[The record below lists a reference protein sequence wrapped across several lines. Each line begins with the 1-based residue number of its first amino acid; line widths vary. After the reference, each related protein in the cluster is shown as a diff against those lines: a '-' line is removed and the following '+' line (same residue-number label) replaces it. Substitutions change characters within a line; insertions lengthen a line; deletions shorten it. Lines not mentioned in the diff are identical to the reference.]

1 MRFTAKHTMIS
12 SFTGYIIQAIV
23 NNLAPLL
30 FVTFQKEFD
39 ISLEKIGLIIF
50 INFFTQIL
58 TDLASAKYVDRLGYR
73 KSVCIAHICTF
84 MGIGGL
90 GIFPY
95 VFPDAYT
102 GVLIATVISAVGGG
116 LLEVVISPIVEAIP
130 GDKKNLKMSLLHS
143 FYCWGQVGVVL
154 FSTIFFA
161 LFGISNWR
169 MVCFIWAALPLVNF
183 FAFLKVPMWSLVSE
197 EKKMSIK
204 KLMTSK
210 LFFAFLILMLCSGA
224 AELAMAQWVSFFAEA
239 GLKIDKSL
247 GDIFG
252 TCMFALLMG
261 ISRTFWGIKAGRFK
275 ASDGLILSAA
285 MCVISYLIAA
295 LSKNPV
301 LSLFG
306 CVMCGLSVGFMWPG
320 TYSFASET
328 FKNGG
333 AGMFALLALA
343 GDIGC
348 TTGPTL
354 VGNISSLVEKNV
366 FPVFLSGGDIREIGL
381 KTGLLFI
388 AVFPLLMCPVIII
401 IKKRLSHK

>member
-1 MRFTAKHTMIS
+1 MRFTAKHTMIA
-12 SFTGYIIQAIV
+12 SFTGYVIQAIV

-30 FVTFQKEFD
+30 FVTFQNEFD

-50 INFFTQIL
+50 INFFTQIV
-58 TDLASAKYVDRLGYR
+58 TDLIAARYVDNLGYR
-73 KSVCIAHICTF
+73 KSVCLAHIFAFT
-84 MGIGGL
+84 GLGGL
-90 GIFPY
+90 GVFPHI
-95 VFPDAYT
+95 FPDAYT
-102 GVLIATVISAVGGG
+102 GILIATVISAVGGG
-116 LLEVVISPIVEAIP
+116 LLEVVISPVVEAIP

-169 MVCFIWAALPLVNF
+169 YVCLIWAALPLLNF
-183 FAFLKVPMWSLVSE
+183 FLLLKVPMWSLVSE

-204 KLMTSK
+204 KLITSK
-210 LFFAFLILMLCSGA
+210 LFFAFLILMLCAGA

-239 GLKIDKSL
+239 GLKIDKSM

-261 ISRTFWGIKAGRFK
+261 ISRTFWGIKAGKFK
-275 ASDGLILSAA
+275 TCNGLILSAV

-301 LSLFG
+301 FSLFG
-306 CVMCGLSVGFMWPG
+306 CVMCGLSVGLMWPG
-320 TYSFASET
+320 TYSFAAET
-328 FKNGG
+328 FKNAG
-333 AGMFALLALA
+333 AGMFALLAFA
-343 GDIGC
+343 GDVGC
-348 TTGPTL
+348 TAGPTL
-354 VGNISSLVEKNV
+354 VGNISSLVENKV
-366 FPVFLSGGDIREIGL
+366 IPMFLSGGDIREIGL

-388 AVFPLLMCPVIII
+388 AVFPLVMCPVIII
-401 IKKRLSHK
+401 IRKRLSHK